1 MEFVSDAVSEVVSMQ
16 MQACQNILAEK
27 VKVIVEKNKELE
39 KLNMKVKEF
48 QAVHEE
54 LKKFLE
60 KQTTCQK
67 CEKKFEAGIDP
78 YILSCNHVVCG
89 ICLTIDTIDKKKEK
103 KEKKD
108 PIDIE
113 ALYIEFANIA
123 DEIRLASE
131 EVENKKQIL
140 DDAEK
145 ENDLATKVCPSAVD
159 ILAAKADISF
169 RQEAKIAQQKR
180 IEEIEQKCQR
190 REVSEQTLEYA
201 EKAFNTAIDKLKRL
215 KNLLTKK
222 DKNIKQISTTDWY
235 TKKCPIC
242 HDTVKA
248 LILNK
253 FISEYNAFE
262 SELKDKYLKIE
273 RSFEFGKNR
282 NSKKSV
288 RKNMKKSVRKNMKKS
303 VRKSVRKTKNLRKSA
318 VKSTK
323 KKSGKKKST
332 KKKSRKT
339 RKSIR
344 R

>member
-273 RSFEFGKNR
+273 REMPLSLRFGKNR
-282 NSKKSV
+282 NS
-288 RKNMKKSVRKNMKKS
+288 KKSVRKNMKKS

-323 KKSGKKKST
+323 KKST

>member
-113 ALYIEFANIA
+113 ALYIEFADIA

-140 DDAEK
+140 DNAEK
-145 ENDLATKVCPSAVD
+145 EKIESTKVCPSAVD
-159 ILAAKADISF
+159 IVGARFKANFLDGKKDLD
-169 RQEAKIAQQKR
+169 EM
-180 IEEIEQKCQR
+180 EQKCQR
-190 REVSEQTLEYA
+190 REESEQTLKYA
-201 EKAFNTAIDKLKRL
+201 EKAFNTAIDKLERL
-215 KNLLTKK
+215 KNLSTKK
-222 DKNIKQISTTDWY
+222 DKNIKQISTNDWY

-288 RKNMKKSVRKNMKKS
+288 RKNMKKSVRK
-303 VRKSVRKTKNLRKSA
+303 SVRKTKNLRKSA

-323 KKSGKKKST
+323 KKST